1 MKNITKNILIIGAIT
16 FISSPLFA
24 EAVNIDDSAVT
35 KSIKSQIAADKTVSD
50 TQVKVTSNKGAVKI
64 VGNVN
69 DDAEAS
75 RLTEIAESTNGVQ
88 DVDTSKLTVK
98 ESKHPIKDSLIT
110 AKIKGKYVREKL
122 FGDKDISV
130 SGIKIETTDGVVYL
144 TGTADD
150 KAQAENAV
158 KIAKS
163 VKGVKSVNSKVIVD
177 SEKK

>member
-1 MKNITKNILIIGAIT
+1 MHTLIKNLFITSAIT
-16 FISSPLFA
+16 LISSPLFA
-24 EAVNIDDSAVT
+24 ETVKIDDAAVT
-35 KSIKSQIAADKTVSD
+35 KSIESQIAADKTVSD
-50 TQVKVTSNKGAVKI
+50 TKVKVTSDQGAVKI

-98 ESKHPIKDSLIT
+98 ESKHPIADSLIT
-110 AKIKGKYVREKL
+110 AKIKGKYIREKL
-122 FGDKDISV
+122 FGDKDISI

-150 KAQAENAV
+150 KTQAENAV
-158 KIAKS
+158 KIAKL
-163 VKGVKSVNSKVIVD
+163 VKGVKSVDSKVVVD
-177 SEKK
+177 AEKK